1 MMSEKIRPHHLERK
15 AILYVRQSSA
25 HQVLHNRESSAL
37 QYAMRDRLT
46 ALGWSRIETVD
57 DDLGRSAA
65 GGVTRAGFDRM
76 VAEVC
81 LGKVGAVAARE
92 VSRFA
97 RNSRDWQQLIEM
109 CRVVDTVLI
118 DQEMVYA
125 PRQGNDRLLLG
136 LKGSLNEYELDLL
149 RQRSLSARYEKARR
163 GELIVAAPVG
173 FIKAGDR
180 LEKDPDRRVQ
190 EAVTLVFDKVAEL
203 GSARQAL
210 LWFIE
215 HGLDLPAKRN
225 NGDVVWR
232 RPNYATIHRMIENPI
247 YGGAYAYGKSRV
259 ATGYDAAGVIRP
271 RSRRKARAE
280 WLALIP
286 GLHEGYIS
294 WERSEAIRKMVSDNV
309 PTGQHHG
316 APKHGDALLTGLVR
330 CRRCGRK
337 LTVRYT
343 GTRHNIPRYSCW
355 RGLLDNG
362 EPRCIAFGGLRVD
375 DAIEEA
381 LLQVVEPGAIAAAV
395 EAEAQAANRRDQVRD
410 ALGRELEAA
419 RYRADRAFRQ
429 YDAIDPQN
437 RLVAAEL
444 ELRWNRALTR
454 VDEIEVRVAAHN
466 GSTPEPSPLSPMR
479 VTALA
484 ADLKAVWSA
493 PTTDARLKKRIV
505 RTILHEVV
513 ADIDDQA
520 SEIVLHI
527 HWIGGIHTELRLPKR
542 RRGQRNSA
550 SADILAAVRQLV
562 LIANDDLIAGILN
575 RNGVLTGHGNRWTR
589 ERVTALRSHHKI
601 PVFRLAPD
609 GIEPWL
615 NLNKAAGLLGVA
627 PKTLRIAAEAGEI
640 KGIHPLPDGPWLFSR
655 AVLGEPDAQH
665 IVHRARQNLKYP
677 TGSHPDQQNLFA
689 STA

>member
-1 MMSEKIRPHHLERK
+1 MIFEKIGPQHLERK

-37 QYAMRDRLT
+37 QYAMRDRLVS
-46 ALGWSRIETVD
+46 LGWTDIETVD

-97 RNSRDWQQLIEM
+97 RNSHDWQQLIEM

-118 DQEMVYA
+118 DQETVYA

-149 RQRSLSARYEKARR
+149 RQRSLSARHEKARR

-173 FIKAGDR
+173 FVKTGDR

-190 EAVTLVFDKVAEL
+190 EAISLVFGKVAEL

-210 LWFIE
+210 LWFLE
-215 HGLDLPAKRN
+215 HGLDLPARRT
-225 NGDVVWR
+225 NGQIVWR
-232 RPNYATIHRMIENPI
+232 RPSYATIHRMIENPV
-247 YGGAYAYGKSRV
+247 YGGAYAYGKSG
-259 ATGYDAAGVIRP
+259 AAPGYDGAAMQP
-271 RSRRKARAE
+271 RIRRKAREA

-286 GLHEGYIS
+286 GAHEGYVS
-294 WERSEAIRKMVSDNV
+294 WEQSEDLRKMVSGNI
-309 PTGQHHG
+309 PTGRHHG
-316 APKHGDALLTGLVR
+316 APKHGDALLAGLIR

-343 GTRHNIPRYSCW
+343 GAKHDIPRYSCW

-375 DAIEEA
+375 DAIEQA
-381 LLQVVEPGAIAAAV
+381 LIPVIEPGAITAAV
-395 EAEAQAANRRDQVRD
+395 EAEARAAERRDQVRD
-410 ALGRELEAA
+410 ALTRDLQAA
-419 RYRADRAFRQ
+419 RYEADRAFRQ

-444 ELRWNRALTR
+444 EARWDRALTR
-454 VDEIEVRVAAHN
+454 AAQVEARIAAHDA
-466 GSTPEPSPLSPMR
+466 STSRPAPPSPNDLSD
-479 VTALA
+479 LA
-484 ADLKAVWSA
+484 ADLKAVWND
-493 PTTDARLKKRIV
+493 PQTDARLKKRVV
-505 RTILHEVV
+505 RTLIREVI
-513 ADIDDQA
+513 ADIDDDA
-520 SEIVLHI
+520 SEIVLLV
-527 HWIGGIHTELRLPKR
+527 HWAGGAHSELRLPR
-542 RRGQRNSA
+542 RRKGQRNST
-550 SADILAAVRQLV
+550 SANVIAAVRRLV

-575 RNGVLTGHGNRWTR
+575 RNGLLTGHGNRWTR

-601 PVFRLAPD
+601 PVFRA
-609 GIEPWL
+609 GQEGEEPWL
-615 NLNKAAGLLGVA
+615 NLSQAARRIGVA
-627 PKTLRIAAEAGEI
+627 AKTLRLAAEAGDVE
-640 KGIHPLPDGPWLFSR
+640 GTHPLPDGPWIFSR
-655 AVLGEPDAQH
+655 AELDGTAAQQLAQ
-665 IVHRARQNLKYP
+665 RARLNSKYP
-677 TGSHPDQQNLFA
+677 TGSHPDQQCLFP
-689 STA
+689 STT